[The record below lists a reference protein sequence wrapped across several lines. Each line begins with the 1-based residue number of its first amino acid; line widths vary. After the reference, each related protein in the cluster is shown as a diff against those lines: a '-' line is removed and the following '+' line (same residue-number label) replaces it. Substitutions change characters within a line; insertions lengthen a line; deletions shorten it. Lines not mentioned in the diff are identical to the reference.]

1 MFFLQN
7 DRPLWTTSGCIDLN
21 FWVSFGV
28 IKSRRMG
35 LAGYVACMGRTR
47 NAY

>member
-1 MFFLQN
+1 
-7 DRPLWTTSGCIDLN
+7 
-21 FWVSFGV
+21 
-28 IKSRRMG
+28 MG